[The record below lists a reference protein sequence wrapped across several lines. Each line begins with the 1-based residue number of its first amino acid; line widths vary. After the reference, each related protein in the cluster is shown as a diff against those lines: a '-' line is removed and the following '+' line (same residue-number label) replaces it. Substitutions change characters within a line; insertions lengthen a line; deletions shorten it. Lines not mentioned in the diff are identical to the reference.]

1 MCNLGYQSA
10 INQKGI
16 LLVSLALHQ
25 KPQEKQTKKT
35 KLTNKE
41 PILGMVSKYL
51 NPILSYSETHEGKNS
66 PSTEDLN
73 RWMLIPVLPTTLA
86 SDDVQG
92 SADSLILQPITVI
105 AQKASQLNIYFKNSL
120 FIETVLPFSL
130 TAESRLLRE
139 DGRKLSFIE
148 RTRNSFMLW
157 FLICFQLMTLSNN
170 NTVSKP
176 LLKAVRIYSNPI
188 SSESIFH
195 KSFSP
200 EKSYSQY
207 SVTYITLEYLK
218 DQEATGFIAN

>member
-1 MCNLGYQSA
+1 
-10 INQKGI
+10 
-16 LLVSLALHQ
+16 
-25 KPQEKQTKKT
+25 
-35 KLTNKE
+35 
-41 PILGMVSKYL
+41 
-51 NPILSYSETHEGKNS
+51 
-66 PSTEDLN
+66 
-73 RWMLIPVLPTTLA
+73 MLIPVLPTRLA

-92 SADSLILQPITVI
+92 SVDSLILQPIIVI
-105 AQKASQLNIYFKNSL
+105 AQKASQLNIYLKNSL

-139 DGRKLSFIE
+139 DGRKLSFTE

-195 KSFSP
+195 KSLTRKELFSILCDLYNLRILERSGGNRFYCQLAP
-200 EKSYSQY
+200 IHYLLWKLSYKQGICNRNRLYTKQKQSTNLYGHGDLFLQVL
-207 SVTYITLEYLK
+207 SLLL
-218 DQEATGFIAN
+218 